1 MDWQKNSRGGR
12 DMQDST
18 EHIAKALGN
27 AKQVNGN
34 WLASCPVAGHGRG
47 NGDKNPSL
55 SIKEDNGKLLFHC
68 HGGCDQHSVFDA
80 VRERNLLPALQRQ
93 EYSLALIKGELM
105 TMPQLEQEWEYK
117 DEQGETLFVKRRF
130 KVNSEKGKTY
140 SLHKVDAAGR
150 RLGTM
155 TGARIVPYRLPELI
169 NARESGRAIYLVE
182 GEKAAD
188 ALVSIGAI
196 ATTSHAG
203 ASHWPEDITQ
213 YFTNAVV
220 IVIPDCDAP
229 GWKYAKRVVQALLPV
244 AKAVR
249 VLDFN
254 LPELGDDA
262 YEWVADGGDRA
273 KLAELAKALPVIT
286 DISQV
291 HTPEWIQPS
300 YTEVTVEPDNFGITE
315 PEISTDVPIL
325 VPRQLLNIEAWDDI
339 EDEPVEWLIDNVL
352 PKKAFCALYGPPGSY
367 KSFVALDIAEAVA
380 TGRPWMGREVQAA
393 GAVLYIAGEG
403 FGGIGAR
410 IKACKMHNRTQAG
423 AEIYVIRAAINMR
436 SSAED
441 FDLLVASIKDLME
454 KSGVQFELVQID
466 TLARAF
472 GGGNENNSEDMG
484 AFIHNAGRIQRMLGC
499 AMMVLHHSGKDATK
513 GLRGHSSLLGAVD
526 TQLELLKID
535 TTPNP
540 SSPIAGSGI
549 LTISKQKDGQDGL
562 KIGFEMVKVEIK
574 ASALGISDAQISL
587 AVRASDEALKQ
598 EMQQQAVERQAKPR
612 KLQENQQAA
621 LDAIHDA
628 IKKNG
633 HMTNVGEERHKTV
646 SVSEWKEEFAKLKG
660 DSKSIDSDFYRGK
673 KAMFAKKLV
682 GYHETDVANYC
693 WVIYRDGDKD
703 EPFVASV

>member
-1 MDWQKNSRGGR
+1 
-12 DMQDST
+12 MQDST

-80 VRERNLLPALQRQ
+80 VRERNLLPTLQRQ
-93 EYSLALIKGELM
+93 EYSLQLIKGELM
-105 TMPQLEQEWEYK
+105 TMPTLEQEWEYK

-130 KVNSEKGKTY
+130 KTNTEKGKTY

-150 RLGTM
+150 RQGTM

-169 NARESGRAIYLVE
+169 NAREAGRAIYLVE

-203 ASHWPEDITQ
+203 AGHWPADITQ
-213 YFTNAVV
+213 YFANAVV
-220 IVIPDCDAP
+220 IVVPDCDAP
-229 GWKYAKRVVQALLPV
+229 GWKYARRVVEALLPV

-249 VLDFN
+249 VLDLN
-254 LPELGDDA
+254 LPDLADDA
-262 YEWVADGGDRA
+262 YEWVEDGGDRA
-273 KLAELAKALPVIT
+273 RLAELAKALPVIT
-286 DISQV
+286 SVDQV
-291 HTPEWIQPS
+291 QPPEWIVPRET
-300 YTEVTVEPDNFGITE
+300 TEVTVEPDNLDRTE
-315 PEISTDVPIL
+315 TPIL
-325 VPRQLLNIEAWDDI
+325 VPRQLLNIESWDDI

-352 PKKAFCALYGPPGSY
+352 PKRAFCALYGPPGSY

-393 GAVLYIAGEG
+393 GAVLYICGEG

-410 IKACKMHNRTQAG
+410 IKACKLHNRTQAR

-436 SSAED
+436 SSADD
-441 FDLLVASIKDLME
+441 FDLLVASIKDLVE
-454 KSGVQFELVQID
+454 KTGVQFELVQID

-526 TQLELLKID
+526 TQLELMKVD
-535 TTPNP
+535 AQPNP
-540 SSPIAGSGI
+540 ASPIAGSGV

-587 AVRASDEALKQ
+587 AVRASDEAT
-598 EMQQQAVERQAKPR
+598 QQQAQADAVQRQDKPR
-612 KLQENQQAA
+612 KLYGNQLAAFESIQTA
-621 LDAIHDA
+621 LDE
-628 IKKNG
+628 NG

-646 SVSEWKEEFAKLKG
+646 MLAEWREAFVKRKG
-660 DSKSIDSDFYRGK
+660 DSKSIYTDWDRGK
-673 KAMFAKKLV
+673 KAMFEKGLV
-682 GYHETDVANYC
+682 GYHKTSVGEYC
-693 WVIYRDGDKD
+693 WIKPRKMKKD
-703 EPFVASV
+703 EPYVSPF

>member
-1 MDWQKNSRGGR
+1 MD
-12 DMQDST
+12 T
-18 EHIAKALGN
+18 ETIAKALGN

-80 VRERNLLPALQRQ
+80 VRERNLLPTLQRQ
-93 EYSLALIKGELM
+93 EYSLQLIKGELM
-105 TMPQLEQEWEYK
+105 TMPTLEQEWEYK

-130 KVNSEKGKTY
+130 KTSTEKGKTY
-140 SLHKVDAAGR
+140 SLGKVDAAGR
-150 RLGTM
+150 RLGSM

-169 NARESGRAIYLVE
+169 NAREAGRAIYLVE

-203 ASHWPEDITQ
+203 AGHWPADITQ
-213 YFTNAVV
+213 YFANAVV
-220 IVIPDCDAP
+220 IVVPDCDAP
-229 GWKYAKRVVQALLPV
+229 GWKYAKRVVEALLPV

-249 VLDFN
+249 VLDLN
-254 LPELGDDA
+254 LPDLADDA
-262 YEWVADGGDRA
+262 YEWVEDGGDRA

-286 DISQV
+286 SVDQV
-291 HTPEWIQPS
+291 QPPEWIVPRET
-300 YTEVTVEPDNFGITE
+300 TEVTVDNDNFDRTE
-315 PEISTDVPIL
+315 EPPIL
-325 VPRQLLNIEAWDDI
+325 VPRQLLNIESWDDI

-352 PKKAFCALYGPPGSY
+352 PKRAFCALYGPPGSY

-436 SSAED
+436 SSADD
-441 FDLLVASIKDLME
+441 FDLLVASIKDLVE
-454 KSGVQFELVQID
+454 KTGVQFELVQID

-526 TQLELLKID
+526 TQLELMKID
-535 TTPNP
+535 ATPNT

-549 LTISKQKDGQDGL
+549 LTISKQKDGQDGV
-562 KIGFEMVKVEIK
+562 KIGFEMVKVEIQGGT
-574 ASALGISDAQISL
+574 LGISDAQISL
-587 AVRASDEALKQ
+587 AVRASDEAIQQ
-598 EMQQQAVERQAKPR
+598 EMQQQAVNRQDKPR
-612 KLQENQQAA
+612 KLQENQQVA
-621 LDAIHDA
+621 LNAIHKA
-628 IKKNG
+628 LEKNG
-633 HMTNVGEERHKTV
+633 HMTNVGDQRHKTV
-646 SVSEWKEEFAKLKG
+646 SVSEWRDEFVKLKG
-660 DSKSIDSDFYRGK
+660 DSSSINTDFYKGK
-673 KAMFAKKLV
+673 KSMFAKELV
-682 GYHETDVANYC
+682 GYHKTDVSEYC
-693 WVIYRDGDKD
+693 WVIYPDKDKD
-703 EPFVASV
+703 EPFVASF

>member
-1 MDWQKNSRGGR
+1 
-12 DMQDST
+12 MQDST

-80 VRERNLLPALQRQ
+80 VRERNLLPSIQRQ

-105 TMPQLEQEWEYK
+105 TMPQLENEWEYK

-130 KVNSEKGKTY
+130 KTNTEKGKTY

-150 RLGTM
+150 RQGSM

-169 NARESGRAIYLVE
+169 NAREAGRAIYLVE

-203 ASHWPEDITQ
+203 AGHWPADITQ
-213 YFTNAVV
+213 YFANAVV
-220 IVIPDCDAP
+220 IVVPDCDAP
-229 GWKYAKRVVQALLPV
+229 GWKYAKRVVEALLPV

-262 YEWVADGGDRA
+262 YEWVADGGDRS

-286 DISQV
+286 GVDQV
-291 HTPEWIQPS
+291 VTPEWIVPRE
-300 YTEVTVEPDNFGITE
+300 TIEVTLEPDNLDIQE
-315 PEISTDVPIL
+315 PPIL
-325 VPRQLLNIEAWDDI
+325 VPRQLLNIESWDDI
-339 EDEPVEWLIDNVL
+339 EDEPVEWLIKDLL
-352 PKKAFCALYGPPGSY
+352 PRRSLVALYGPPGSF
-367 KSFVALDIAEAVA
+367 KSFVALSIAEAIA
-380 TGRPWMGREVQAA
+380 TGNQWMGREVETP
-393 GAVLYIAGEG
+393 GAVLYICGEG
-403 FGGIGAR
+403 FGGVGAR
-410 IKACKMHNRTQAG
+410 IKACKIFNKTPAG
-423 AEIYVIRAAINMR
+423 TEIYVIRAALNLR
-436 SSAED
+436 SSADD
-441 FDLLVASIKDLME
+441 FDLLMASIKDLME
-454 KSGVQFELVQID
+454 KTGVQFELVQID

-472 GGGNENNSEDMG
+472 GAGNENNSEDMA
-484 AFIHNAGRIQRMLGC
+484 AFIHNTGRIQRMLGC
-499 AMMVLHHSGKDATK
+499 SLMVVHHSGKDALK

-526 TQLELLKID
+526 TQLELMKID
-535 TTPNP
+535 ATPNP
-540 SSPIAGSGI
+540 ASDIAGSAI
-549 LTISKQKDGQDGL
+549 LTVSKQKDGETGV

-587 AVRASDEALKQ
+587 AVRVSDEAI
-598 EMQQQAVERQAKPR
+598 QQQAKSQASKPKAEKD
-612 KLQENQQAA
+612 KLNRNPKIA
-621 LDAIHDA
+621 LNAIHAA

-633 HMTNVGEERHKTV
+633 HMTNIGDERHKTV
-646 SVSEWKEEFAKLKG
+646 MYDEWKAEFWSSYGGPSDNRKTWNDAKNELIAKQLVQC
-660 DSKSIDSDFYRGK
+660 SK
-673 KAMFAKKLV
+673 V
-682 GYHETDVANYC
+682 GIANYC
-693 WVIYRDGDKD
+693 WVVYPEDGKD
-703 EPFVASV
+703 EQFVAPV

>member
-1 MDWQKNSRGGR
+1 MD
-12 DMQDST
+12 T
-18 EHIAKALGN
+18 ETIAKALGN
-27 AKQVNGN
+27 AKHVNGN
-34 WLASCPVAGHGRG
+34 WLASCPVVGHGRG

-105 TMPQLEQEWEYK
+105 TMPTLEQEWEYK

-130 KVNSEKGKTY
+130 KTNTEKGKTY

-150 RLGTM
+150 RQGTM
-155 TGARIVPYRLPELI
+155 TGARIVPYRLPELL
-169 NARESGRAIYLVE
+169 NAREAGRAIYLVE

-203 ASHWPEDITQ
+203 ASHWPADITQ
-213 YFTNAVV
+213 YFTGAVV
-220 IVIPDCDAP
+220 IVVPDCDAP
-229 GWKYAKRVVQALLPV
+229 GWKYAKRVVEALLPV
-244 AKAVR
+244 AKAIR

-286 DISQV
+286 NLDQV
-291 HTPEWIQPS
+291 LTPEWIVPRET
-300 YTEVTVEPDNFGITE
+300 TEVTVEPDNFDRNE
-315 PEISTDVPIL
+315 PPIL
-325 VPRQLLNIEAWDDI
+325 VPRQLLKIESWDDI
-339 EDEPVEWLIDNVL
+339 EDEPVEWLIKDLL
-352 PKKAFCALYGPPGSY
+352 PRRSLVALYGPPGSF
-367 KSFVALDIAEAVA
+367 KSFVALSIAEAIA
-380 TGRPWMGREVQAA
+380 TGNQWMGREVETP
-393 GAVLYIAGEG
+393 GAVLYICGEG
-403 FGGIGAR
+403 FGGVGAR
-410 IKACKMHNRTQAG
+410 IKACKIYNKTPAG
-423 AEIYVIRAAINMR
+423 TEIYVIRAALNLR
-436 SSAED
+436 SSADD
-441 FDLLVASIKDLME
+441 FDLLMASIKDLME
-454 KSGVQFELVQID
+454 KTGVQFELVQID

-472 GGGNENNSEDMG
+472 GAGNENNSEDMA
-484 AFIHNAGRIQRMLGC
+484 AFIHNTGRIQRMLGC
-499 AMMVLHHSGKDATK
+499 SMMVVHHSGKNILA

-526 TQLELLKID
+526 TQLELAKID
-535 TTPNP
+535 ATPNLA
-540 SSPIAGSGI
+540 SQVAGSGI
-549 LTISKQKDGQDGL
+549 LTVSKQKDGETGV
-562 KIGFEMVKVEIK
+562 KIGFEMVKVEIQ
-574 ASALGISDAQISL
+574 SSQLGISDAQISL

-621 LDAIHDA
+621 LDSIHDA

-646 SVSEWKEEFAKLKG
+646 SVSEWKEAFAKLKG

-703 EPFVASV
+703 EPFVESD

>member
-1 MDWQKNSRGGR
+1 MD
-12 DMQDST
+12 T
-18 EHIAKALGN
+18 ETIARALGN

-68 HGGCDQHSVFDA
+68 HGGCDQHCVFDA

-105 TMPQLEQEWEYK
+105 TMPQLENEWEYK

-130 KVNSEKGKTY
+130 KTNTEKGKTY

-150 RLGTM
+150 RQGSM

-169 NARESGRAIYLVE
+169 NAREAGRAIYLVE

-203 ASHWPEDITQ
+203 AGHWPADITQ
-213 YFTNAVV
+213 YFAGAVV
-220 IVIPDCDAP
+220 IVVPDCDAP
-229 GWKYAKRVVQALLPV
+229 GWKYAKRVVEALLPV
-244 AKAVR
+244 AKAIR

-262 YEWVADGGDRA
+262 YEWVADGGDRS
-273 KLAELAKALPVIT
+273 KLAELAKALPVVT
-286 DISQV
+286 SVDQV
-291 HTPEWIQPS
+291 QTPEWIVPRE
-300 YTEVTVEPDNFGITE
+300 TIEVMLEPDNFDRTE
-315 PEISTDVPIL
+315 LDIGTNVPIL
-325 VPRQLLNIEAWDDI
+325 VPRQLLNIESWDDI

-352 PKKAFCALYGPPGSY
+352 PRKAFCALYGPPGSY

-410 IKACKMHNRTQAG
+410 IKACKLHNRTQAG

-526 TQLELLKID
+526 TQLELMKID
-535 TTPNP
+535 ATPNT

-574 ASALGISDAQISL
+574 GSALGISDAQISL

-598 EMQQQAVERQAKPR
+598 QAQASAIQRQEKPR
-612 KLQENQQAA
+612 KLQENQKVA
-621 LDAIHDA
+621 LNAIHRA
-628 IKKNG
+628 LEKNG

-646 SVSEWKEEFAKLKG
+646 TVAEWKEAFAKLKG

-673 KAMFAKKLV
+673 KSMFALEFV
-682 GYHETDVANYC
+682 GYYEVTIDEKKVTYC
-693 WVIYRDGDKD
+693 WVIYPDKDKD

>member
-1 MDWQKNSRGGR
+1 MD
-12 DMQDST
+12 T
-18 EHIAKALGN
+18 EQIAKALGN

-105 TMPQLEQEWEYK
+105 TMPTLENEWEYK
-117 DEQGETLFVKRRF
+117 DESGETLFVKRRF
-130 KVNSEKGKTY
+130 KTNTEKGKTY

-150 RLGTM
+150 RQGTM

-169 NARESGRAIYLVE
+169 NAREAGRAIYLVE

-196 ATTSHAG
+196 ATTPHAG
-203 ASHWPEDITQ
+203 ASHWPKEITQ
-213 YFTNAVV
+213 YFAGAVI
-220 IVIPDCDAP
+220 IVVPDCDEV
-229 GWKYAKRVVQALLPV
+229 GWKHARRVVEALLPV

-286 DISQV
+286 SIDQV
-291 HTPEWIQPS
+291 QTPEWIVPR
-300 YTEVTVEPDNFGITE
+300 ETVEEVQALPEEE
-315 PEISTDVPIL
+315 PPIL
-325 VPRQLLNIEAWDDI
+325 VPRQLLNIESWDDI

-352 PKKAFCALYGPPGSY
+352 PKKAFAALYGPPGSY

-380 TGRPWMGREVQAA
+380 TGRAWMGREVQAA
-393 GAVLYIAGEG
+393 GAVLYICGEG

-423 AEIYVIRAAINMR
+423 AEIYVIRAAINLR

-441 FDLLVASIKDLME
+441 FDLLVASIKDLVE
-454 KSGVQFELVQID
+454 KTGVQFELVQID

-472 GGGNENNSEDMG
+472 GGGNENDSSDMG

-535 TTPNP
+535 ATPSP

-549 LTISKQKDGQDGL
+549 LTISKQKDGQDGVR
-562 KIGFEMVKVEIK
+562 IGFEMVKVEIQG
-574 ASALGISDAQISL
+574 SQLGISDAQISL
-587 AVRASDEALKQ
+587 AVRASDEALQQ
-598 EMQQQAVERQAKPR
+598 EMQAQAVNREAKPR
-612 KLQENQQAA
+612 KLQENQQTA
-621 LDAIHDA
+621 LDAIHAA

-633 HMTNVGEERHKTV
+633 HMTNVGDQRHKTV
-646 SVSEWKEEFAKLKG
+646 MLSEWRDEFVRLKG
-660 DSKSIDSDFYRGK
+660 DSKSIYKDWERGK
-673 KAMFAKKLV
+673 KAMFAKELV
-682 GYHETDVANYC
+682 GYHKTEVAEYC
-693 WVIYRDGDKD
+693 WVIYPENDKD
-703 EPFVASV
+703 EPFVGAV

>member
-1 MDWQKNSRGGR
+1 MD
-12 DMQDST
+12 T
-18 EHIAKALGN
+18 ETIAKALGN

-93 EYSLALIKGELM
+93 EYSLQLIKGELM
-105 TMPQLEQEWEYK
+105 TMPQLENEWEYK

-130 KVNSEKGKTY
+130 KTNTEKGKTY
-140 SLHKVDAAGR
+140 SLHKVDAAGNR
-150 RLGTM
+150 KGSM

-169 NARESGRAIYLVE
+169 NAREAGRAIYLVE

-203 ASHWPEDITQ
+203 AGHWPADITQ
-213 YFTNAVV
+213 YFTGAVV
-220 IVIPDCDAP
+220 IVVPDCDLP
-229 GWKYAKRVVQALLPV
+229 GWKYAKRVVEALLPF
-244 AKAVR
+244 AKAIR

-273 KLAELAKALPVIT
+273 RLAELAKALPVIT
-286 DISQV
+286 DIDQV
-291 HTPEWIQPS
+291 QPPEWIVPRET
-300 YTEVTVEPDNFGITE
+300 TEVTVDHDNFDRTE
-315 PEISTDVPIL
+315 EPPIL
-325 VPRQLLNIEAWDDI
+325 VPRQLLNIESWDDI

-352 PKKAFCALYGPPGSY
+352 PKKAFAALYGPPGSY

-380 TGRPWMGREVQAA
+380 TGRAWMGREVQAA
-393 GAVLYIAGEG
+393 GAVLYICGEG

-423 AEIYVIRAAINMR
+423 AEIYVIRAAINLR

-441 FDLLVASIKDLME
+441 FDLLVASIKDLVE
-454 KSGVQFELVQID
+454 KTGVQFELVQID

-484 AFIHNAGRIQRMLGC
+484 AFIHNAGRIQRMLNC

-535 TTPNP
+535 STPNP
-540 SSPIAGSGI
+540 SGPIAGSGI
-549 LTISKQKDGQDGL
+549 LTISKQKDGQDGV
-562 KIGFEMVKVEIK
+562 KIGFEMVKVEIQ
-574 ASALGISDAQISL
+574 ASQLGLADAQISL
-587 AVRASDEALKQ
+587 AVRASDEALQQ
-598 EMQQQAVERQAKPR
+598 EMQQQAVQREGKPR
-612 KLQENQQAA
+612 KLYGNQLVAFES
-621 LDAIHDA
+621 IHDA

-633 HMTNVGEERHKTV
+633 HMTNVGDERHKTV
-646 SVSEWKEEFAKLKG
+646 MLSEWREEFVKLKA
-660 DSKSIDSDFYRGK
+660 DSKSIDTDWYRGK
-673 KAMFAKKLV
+673 KSMFEKKLV
-682 GYHETDVANYC
+682 GYHKTEVAEYC
-693 WVIYRDGDKD
+693 WVIYPDKDKD
-703 EPFVASV
+703 EPFVSEF

>member
-1 MDWQKNSRGGR
+1 MD
-12 DMQDST
+12 T
-18 EHIAKALGN
+18 ETIAKALGN

-105 TMPQLEQEWEYK
+105 TMPTLENEWEYK

-130 KVNSEKGKTY
+130 KTNTEKGKTY

-150 RLGTM
+150 RQGSM

-169 NARESGRAIYLVE
+169 NAREAGRAIYLVE

-203 ASHWPEDITQ
+203 AGHWPADITE
-213 YFTNAVV
+213 YFTGAVV
-220 IVIPDCDAP
+220 IVVPDCDAP
-229 GWKYAKRVVQALLPV
+229 GWKYAKRVVEALLPV
-244 AKAVR
+244 AKAIR

-286 DISQV
+286 SVGQV
-291 HTPEWIQPS
+291 LTPNWIEPVET
-300 YTEVTVEPDNFGITE
+300 TEVTLEPDNLDIQE
-315 PEISTDVPIL
+315 PPIL
-325 VPRQLLNIEAWDDI
+325 VPRQLLNIESWDDI

-380 TGRPWMGREVQAA
+380 TGRAWMGREVQAA

-423 AEIYVIRAAINMR
+423 AEIYVIRAAINLR

-441 FDLLVASIKDLME
+441 FDLLVASIKDLVE
-454 KSGVQFELVQID
+454 KTGVQFELVQID

-484 AFIHNAGRIQRMLGC
+484 AFIHNAGRIQRMLNC

-535 TTPNP
+535 TVPNP
-540 SSPIAGSGI
+540 SGPIAGSGI
-549 LTISKQKDGQDGL
+549 LTISKQKDGQDGVR
-562 KIGFEMVKVEIK
+562 IGFEMVKVEIQGGT
-574 ASALGISDAQISL
+574 LGISDAQISL
-587 AVRASDEALKQ
+587 AVRASDEALQQ
-598 EMQQQAVERQAKPR
+598 EIQQQAVNRQDKPR
-612 KLQENQQAA
+612 KLQENQQTA
-621 LDAIHDA
+621 LDAIHAA

-633 HMTNVGEERHKTV
+633 HMTNVGEQRHKTV
-646 SVSEWKEEFAKLKG
+646 SLGEWRDEFVRLKG
-660 DSKSIDSDFYRGK
+660 DSSSIATDWLRGK
-673 KAMFAKKLV
+673 KAMFAKELV
-682 GYHETDVANYC
+682 GYHKTELAEYC

-703 EPFVASV
+703 EPFVAPV

>member
-1 MDWQKNSRGGR
+1 MD
-12 DMQDST
+12 T
-18 EHIAKALGN
+18 ETIAKALGN
-27 AKQVNGN
+27 AKKVNGN

-55 SIKEDNGKLLFHC
+55 SIKEDNGKYLFHC
-68 HGGCDQHSVFDA
+68 HGGCAQGAVFDA
-80 VRERNLLPALQRQ
+80 VRERNLLPSIQRQ

-105 TMPQLEQEWEYK
+105 TMPTLEQEWEYK
-117 DEQGETLFVKRRF
+117 DEAGETLFVKRRF
-130 KVNSEKGKTY
+130 KTNTEKGKTY
-140 SLHKVDAAGR
+140 SLHKVDAAGNR
-150 RLGTM
+150 KGSM

-169 NARESGRAIYLVE
+169 NAREAGRAIYLVE

-203 ASHWPEDITQ
+203 ASHWPADITQ
-213 YFTNAVV
+213 YFTGAVV
-220 IVIPDCDAP
+220 IVVPDCDAP
-229 GWKYAKRVVQALLPV
+229 GWKYAKRVVEALLPV
-244 AKAVR
+244 AKAIR

-273 KLAELAKALPVIT
+273 RLAELAKALPVIT
-286 DISQV
+286 SVDQV
-291 HTPEWIQPS
+291 VTPEWIVPRET
-300 YTEVTVEPDNFGITE
+300 TEVTVDHDNFDRTHPIDYPIEPDFGTN
-315 PEISTDVPIL
+315 VPIL
-325 VPRQLLNIEAWDDI
+325 VPRQLLNIESWDDI

-352 PKKAFCALYGPPGSY
+352 PKKAFAALYGPPGSY

-380 TGRPWMGREVQAA
+380 TGRAWMGREVQAA
-393 GAVLYIAGEG
+393 GAVLYICGEG

-423 AEIYVIRAAINMR
+423 AEIYVIRAAINLR

-454 KSGVQFELVQID
+454 RTGVQFELVQID

-526 TQLELLKID
+526 TQLELMKID
-535 TTPNP
+535 SIPNP
-540 SSPIAGSGI
+540 SGPIAGSGI
-549 LTISKQKDGQDGL
+549 LTISKQKDGQDGV
-562 KIGFEMVKVEIK
+562 KIGFEMVKVEIQ

-587 AVRASDEALKQ
+587 AVRASDEAIQQ
-598 EMQQQAVERQAKPR
+598 EMQQQAVNRQDKPR
-612 KLQENQQAA
+612 KLQENQQVA
-621 LDAIHDA
+621 LNAIHKA
-628 IKKNG
+628 LEKNG

-646 SVSEWKEEFAKLKG
+646 TVNEWKDEFVKLKG
-660 DSKSIDSDFYRGK
+660 DSQSINTDFYKGK
-673 KAMFAKKLV
+673 KSMFAKELV
-682 GYHETDVANYC
+682 GYHKTDVAEYC
-693 WVIYRDGDKD
+693 WVIYPDKDKD
-703 EPFVASV
+703 EPFVSSF

>member
-1 MDWQKNSRGGR
+1 
-12 DMQDST
+12 
-18 EHIAKALGN
+18 
-27 AKQVNGN
+27 
-34 WLASCPVAGHGRG
+34 
-47 NGDKNPSL
+47 
-55 SIKEDNGKLLFHC
+55 
-68 HGGCDQHSVFDA
+68 
-80 VRERNLLPALQRQ
+80 
-93 EYSLALIKGELM
+93 M
-105 TMPQLEQEWEYK
+105 TMPTLEQEWEYK
-117 DEQGETLFVKRRF
+117 DESGETLFVKRRF
-130 KVNSEKGKTY
+130 KTNTEKGKTY

-150 RLGTM
+150 RQAGL

-203 ASHWPEDITQ
+203 ASHWPADITQ
-213 YFTNAVV
+213 YFDGAVV
-220 IVIPDCDAP
+220 IVVPDCDLP
-229 GWKYAKRVVQALLPV
+229 GWKYAKRVVEALLPV
-244 AKAVR
+244 AKAIR
-249 VLDFN
+249 VLDLN

-273 KLAELAKALPVIT
+273 QLAAKVRELTVVTTIDQVI
-286 DISQV
+286 
-291 HTPEWIQPS
+291 TPEWIEPA
-300 YTEVTVEPDNFGITE
+300 EVVVTDIE
-315 PEISTDVPIL
+315 PEVSTDVPIL

-339 EDEPVEWLIDNVL
+339 EDEPVEYLIDGVL
-352 PKKAFCALYGPPGSY
+352 PKRGFIALFSPPGSY
-367 KSFVALDIAEAVA
+367 KSFVAMDMAESVA
-380 TGRPWMGREVQAA
+380 TGRPWMGREVPTP
-393 GAVLYIAGEG
+393 GGVLIIAGEG
-403 FGGIGAR
+403 HGGIGAR
-410 IKACKMHNRTQAG
+410 IRACKKHNKTPVG
-423 AEIYVIRAAINMR
+423 AEIYVLRAAINLR

-441 FDLLVASIKDLME
+441 FDLLVSSIKELIE
-454 KSGVQFELVQID
+454 RTGVQFELVQID

-472 GGGNENNSEDMG
+472 GGGQENNSEDMG
-484 AFIHNAGRIQRMLGC
+484 AFIHNMGRIQRILNC
-499 AMMVLHHSGKDATK
+499 ALMIIHHAGKDSSK
-513 GLRGHSSLLGAVD
+513 GLRGHSSLLAAVD
-526 TQLELLKID
+526 TQLELMKID
-535 TTPNP
+535 APP
-540 SSPIAGSGI
+540 DPASEIAGRGLI
-549 LTISKQKDGQDGL
+549 LISKMKDGQDGV

-574 ASALGISDAQISL
+574 GSALGISDAQISL

-598 EMQQQAVERQAKPR
+598 EMQQQSIERQAKPR

-621 LDAIHDA
+621 LNAIHDA

-693 WVIYRDGDKD
+693 WVIYRDDDKD

>member
-1 MDWQKNSRGGR
+1 MD
-12 DMQDST
+12 T
-18 EHIAKALGN
+18 ETIAKALGN

-105 TMPQLEQEWEYK
+105 TMPTLEQEWEYK
-117 DEQGETLFVKRRF
+117 DEQSETLFVKRRF

-150 RLGTM
+150 RQGTM

-169 NARESGRAIYLVE
+169 NAREAGRAIYLVE

-203 ASHWPEDITQ
+203 AGHWPADITQ
-213 YFTNAVV
+213 YFAGAVV
-220 IVIPDCDAP
+220 IVVPDCDAP
-229 GWKYAKRVVQALLPV
+229 GWKYAKRVVEALLPV

-262 YEWVADGGDRA
+262 YEWVEDGGDRA
-273 KLAELAKALPVIT
+273 RLAELAKALPVIT
-286 DISQV
+286 SVDQV
-291 HTPEWIQPS
+291 QTPEWIEPA
-300 YTEVTVEPDNFGITE
+300 EVVTTTFDPLPDEEP
-315 PEISTDVPIL
+315 PIL
-325 VPRQLLNIEAWDDI
+325 VPRQLLNIESWDDI

-352 PKKAFCALYGPPGSY
+352 PKRAFCALYGPPGSY

-380 TGRPWMGREVQAA
+380 TGRAWMGREVQAA
-393 GAVLYIAGEG
+393 GAVLYICGEG

-441 FDLLVASIKDLME
+441 FDLLVASIKDLVE
-454 KSGVQFELVQID
+454 KTGVQFELVQID

-484 AFIHNAGRIQRMLGC
+484 AFIHNAGRIQRMLNC

-526 TQLELLKID
+526 TQLELMKID
-535 TTPNP
+535 ATPNP

-549 LTISKQKDGQDGL
+549 LTISKQKDGQDGV
-562 KIGFEMVKVEIK
+562 KIGFEMVKVEIQ
-574 ASALGISDAQISL
+574 ASQLGLAESQISL

-598 EMQQQAVERQAKPR
+598 EMQQQAVQREGKPR
-612 KLQENQQAA
+612 KLYGNQAA
-621 LDAIHDA
+621 AYESIHDA

-633 HMTNVGEERHKTV
+633 HMTSVGEERHKTV
-646 SVSEWKEEFAKLKG
+646 MLSEWREEFVKLKA
-660 DSKSIDSDFYRGK
+660 DSKSIDTDWYRGK
-673 KAMFAKKLV
+673 KAMFEKKLV
-682 GYHETDVANYC
+682 GYHKTDVAEYC
-693 WVIYRDGDKD
+693 WVIYPDKDKD
-703 EPFVASV
+703 EPFVSEF

>member
-1 MDWQKNSRGGR
+1 
-12 DMQDST
+12 MQDST

-80 VRERNLLPALQRQ
+80 VRERNLLPAMQRQ

-105 TMPQLEQEWEYK
+105 TMPQLENEWEYK

-130 KVNSEKGKTY
+130 KTNTEKGKTY

-150 RLGTM
+150 RQGTM
-155 TGARIVPYRLPELI
+155 TGARIVPYRLPELL
-169 NARESGRAIYLVE
+169 NAREAGRAIYLVE

-203 ASHWPEDITQ
+203 AGHWPADITQ
-213 YFTNAVV
+213 YFTGAVV
-220 IVIPDCDAP
+220 IVVPDCDAP
-229 GWKYAKRVVQALLPV
+229 GWKYAKRVVEALLPV
-244 AKAVR
+244 AKAIR

-273 KLAELAKALPVIT
+273 KLAELAKALPVVTTT
-286 DISQV
+286 DQV
-291 HTPEWIQPS
+291 ITPEWIEPA
-300 YTEVTVEPDNFGITE
+300 EVVTTTFDPL
-315 PEISTDVPIL
+315 PEEETPIL
-325 VPRQLLNIEAWDDI
+325 VPRQLLNIESWDDI
-339 EDEPVEWLIDNVL
+339 EDEPVEWLIDSVL
-352 PKKAFCALYGPPGSY
+352 PKRAFCALYGPPGSY

-526 TQLELLKID
+526 TQLELMKVD
-535 TTPNP
+535 ATPNP

-574 ASALGISDAQISL
+574 GSALGIADAQISL
-587 AVRASDEALKQ
+587 AVRASDEALKH
-598 EMQQQAVERQAKPR
+598 EMQSQAVSRDTKPR
-612 KLQENQQAA
+612 KLQENQQTA
-621 LDAIHDA
+621 LDAVHAA

-633 HMTNVGEERHKTV
+633 HMTNVGEQRHKTV
-646 SVSEWKEEFAKLKG
+646 MLSEWRDEFVRLKG
-660 DSKSIDSDFYRGK
+660 DSSSIATDWLRGK
-673 KAMFAKKLV
+673 KAMFAKELV
-682 GYHETDVANYC
+682 GYYKTEVAEYC

>member
-1 MDWQKNSRGGR
+1 MD
-12 DMQDST
+12 T
-18 EHIAKALGN
+18 ETIAKALGN
-27 AKQVNGN
+27 AKKVNGN

-55 SIKEDNGKLLFHC
+55 SIKEDNGKYLFHC

-105 TMPQLEQEWEYK
+105 TMPTLEQEWEYK
-117 DEQGETLFVKRRF
+117 DESGETLFVKRRF
-130 KVNSEKGKTY
+130 KTSTEKGKTY
-140 SLHKVDAAGR
+140 SLHKVDAAGNR
-150 RLGTM
+150 KGSM

-169 NARESGRAIYLVE
+169 NAREAGRAIYLVE

-203 ASHWPEDITQ
+203 AGHWPADITQ
-213 YFTNAVV
+213 YFAGAVV
-220 IVIPDCDAP
+220 IVVPDCDAP
-229 GWKYAKRVVQALLPV
+229 GWKYAKRVVEALLPV

-262 YEWVADGGDRA
+262 YEWVADGGDRTR
-273 KLAELAKALPVIT
+273 LAELAKALPVIT
-286 DISQV
+286 SVGQV
-291 HTPEWIQPS
+291 ITPEWIEPA
-300 YTEVTVEPDNFGITE
+300 EVVVTDIE
-315 PEISTDVPIL
+315 PEISTVVPIL

-339 EDEPVEWLIDNVL
+339 EDEPVEWLIENVL
-352 PKKAFCALYGPPGSY
+352 PKKAFAALYGPPGSY

-393 GAVLYIAGEG
+393 GAVLYICGEG

-410 IKACKMHNRTQAG
+410 IKACKLHNKTQAG

-526 TQLELLKID
+526 TQLELMKVD
-535 TTPNP
+535 AQPNP
-540 SSPIAGSGI
+540 ASPIAGSGV

-587 AVRASDEALKQ
+587 AVRASDEA
-598 EMQQQAVERQAKPR
+598 MQQQAQADAVQRQDKPR
-612 KLQENQQAA
+612 KLYGNQLAAFESIQTA
-621 LDAIHDA
+621 LDE
-628 IKKNG
+628 NG

-646 SVSEWKEEFAKLKG
+646 MLAEWREAFVKRKG
-660 DSKSIDSDFYRGK
+660 DSKSIYTDWDRGK
-673 KAMFAKKLV
+673 KAMFDKGLV
-682 GYHETDVANYC
+682 GYHKTSAAEYC
-693 WVIYRDGDKD
+693 WIKPREIKKD
-703 EPFVASV
+703 EPYVSPF

>member
-1 MDWQKNSRGGR
+1 
-12 DMQDST
+12 MQDST
-18 EHIAKALGN
+18 ETIAKALGN
-27 AKQVNGN
+27 AKKVNGN
-34 WLASCPVAGHGRG
+34 WLASCPVPGHGRG

-55 SIKEDNGKLLFHC
+55 SITESNGKYLFHC

-80 VRERNLLPALQRQ
+80 VRERNLLPSIQRQ

-105 TMPQLEQEWEYK
+105 TMPTLEQEWEYK
-117 DEQGETLFVKRRF
+117 DEDGNTLFVKRRF
-130 KVNSEKGKTY
+130 KTNTEKGKTY
-140 SLHKVDAAGR
+140 SLHKVDAAGNR
-150 RLGTM
+150 KGSM

-169 NARESGRAIYLVE
+169 NAREAGRAIYLVE

-203 ASHWPEDITQ
+203 ASHWPADITQ
-213 YFTNAVV
+213 YFTGAVV
-220 IVIPDCDAP
+220 IVVPDCDAP
-229 GWKYAKRVVQALLPV
+229 GWKYAKRVVEALLPV

-286 DISQV
+286 DINQV
-291 HTPEWIQPS
+291 QTPEWIVPRE
-300 YTEVTVEPDNFGITE
+300 TIDPIEHPIEPDLDTNE
-315 PEISTDVPIL
+315 PIL
-325 VPRQLLNIEAWDDI
+325 VPRQLLNIEPWDSI
-339 EDEPVEWLIDNVL
+339 EDEPVEWLIENVL
-352 PKKAFCALYGPPGSY
+352 PKKAFAALYGPPGSY
-367 KSFVALDIAEAVA
+367 KSFVALDIAEAIA
-380 TGRPWMGREVQAA
+380 TGRTWMGREVQAA
-393 GAVLYIAGEG
+393 GAVLYICGEG

-410 IKACKMHNRTQAG
+410 IKACKMHNATAAG

-441 FDLLVASIKDLME
+441 FDLLVASICDLME
-454 KSGVQFELVQID
+454 KTGVQFELVQID

-484 AFIHNAGRIQRMLGC
+484 AFIHNAGRIQRMLNC

-535 TTPNP
+535 ATPNP

-562 KIGFEMVKVEIK
+562 RIGFEMVKVEIQ
-574 ASALGISDAQISL
+574 SSQLGIAEAQISL
-587 AVRASDEALKQ
+587 AVRPSDEAI
-598 EMQQQAVERQAKPR
+598 QQQEQASAIQRQEKPR
-612 KLQENQQAA
+612 KLQENQQVA
-621 LDAIHDA
+621 LNAIHKA
-628 IKKNG
+628 IEKNG
-633 HMTNVGEERHKTV
+633 HMTNVGNERHKTV
-646 SVSEWKEEFAKLKG
+646 TVNEWKEEFVKLKG
-660 DSKSIDSDFYRGK
+660 DSQSINTDFYKGK
-673 KAMFAKKLV
+673 KSMFAKELV
-682 GYHETDVANYC
+682 GYHKTDVAEYC
-693 WVIYRDGDKD
+693 WVIYPDKDKD
-703 EPFVASV
+703 EPFVAPF

>member
-1 MDWQKNSRGGR
+1 MD
-12 DMQDST
+12 T
-18 EHIAKALGN
+18 ETIAKALGN
-27 AKQVNGN
+27 AKKVNGN
-34 WLASCPVAGHGRG
+34 WLASCPVPGHGRG

-93 EYSLALIKGELM
+93 EYSLQLIKGELM
-105 TMPQLEQEWEYK
+105 TMPTLEQEWEYK
-117 DEQGETLFVKRRF
+117 DESGETLFVKRRF
-130 KVNSEKGKTY
+130 KTNTEKGKTY
-140 SLHKVDAAGR
+140 SLHKVDAAGNR
-150 RLGTM
+150 KGSM

-169 NARESGRAIYLVE
+169 NAREAGRAIYLVE

-203 ASHWPEDITQ
+203 ASHWPDDITQ
-213 YFTNAVV
+213 YFAGAVV
-220 IVIPDCDAP
+220 IVVPDCDAP

-244 AKAVR
+244 AKAIR

-254 LPELGDDA
+254 LPDLGDDA

-286 DISQV
+286 DINQV
-291 HTPEWIQPS
+291 VTPEWIEPS
-300 YTEVTVEPDNFGITE
+300 SIEVAVEPDNFDIHQE
-315 PEISTDVPIL
+315 PPIL
-325 VPRQLLNIEAWDDI
+325 IPRQLLNIEAWDDI
-339 EDEPVEWLIDNVL
+339 EDEPVEWLIENVL
-352 PKKAFCALYGPPGSY
+352 PKKAFAALYGPPGSY

-393 GAVLYIAGEG
+393 GAVLYICGEG

-410 IKACKMHNRTQAG
+410 IKACKLHNKTQAG
-423 AEIYVIRAAINMR
+423 AEIYVIRAAINLR

-454 KSGVQFELVQID
+454 KTGVQFELVQID

-526 TQLELLKID
+526 TQLELMKVD
-535 TTPNP
+535 AQPNP
-540 SSPIAGSGI
+540 ASPIAGSGV
-549 LTISKQKDGQDGL
+549 LTISKQKDGQDGV

-587 AVRASDEALKQ
+587 AVRASDEAIQ
-598 EMQQQAVERQAKPR
+598 RQAQASAIQRQEKPR
-612 KLQENQQAA
+612 RLQENQKVA
-621 LDAIHDA
+621 LNAIHRA
-628 IKKNG
+628 LEKNG
-633 HMTNVGEERHKTV
+633 HMTNVGNERHKTV
-646 SVSEWKEEFAKLKG
+646 TVAEWKEAFAKLKG
-660 DSKSIDSDFYRGK
+660 DSKSIDTDFYKGK
-673 KAMFAKKLV
+673 KSMFALEFV
-682 GYHETDVANYC
+682 GYYDVTINKKKVTYC
-693 WVIYRDGDKD
+693 WVIYPDKDKD
-703 EPFVASV
+703 EPFVASF

>member
-1 MDWQKNSRGGR
+1 MD
-12 DMQDST
+12 T
-18 EHIAKALGN
+18 ETIAKALGN

-105 TMPQLEQEWEYK
+105 TMPTLEQEWEYK
-117 DEQGETLFVKRRF
+117 DEVGDTLFVKRRF

-150 RLGTM
+150 RQGSM

-169 NARESGRAIYLVE
+169 NAREAGRAIYLVE

-203 ASHWPEDITQ
+203 AGHWPEDITQ
-213 YFTNAVV
+213 YFAGAVV
-220 IVIPDCDAP
+220 IVVPDCDAP

-244 AKAVR
+244 AKAIR

-254 LPELGDDA
+254 LPDLGDDA

-286 DISQV
+286 SVGQV
-291 HTPEWIQPS
+291 VTPEWIVPRE
-300 YTEVTVEPDNFGITE
+300 TIEEVQALPEEEPPT
-315 PEISTDVPIL
+315 L

-339 EDEPVEWLIDNVL
+339 EDEPVEWLIKDLL
-352 PKKAFCALYGPPGSY
+352 PRRSLVALYGPPGSF
-367 KSFVALDIAEAVA
+367 KSFVALSIAEAIA
-380 TGRPWMGREVQAA
+380 TGNQWMGREVETP
-393 GAVLYIAGEG
+393 GAVLYICGEG
-403 FGGIGAR
+403 FGGVGAR
-410 IKACKMHNRTQAG
+410 IKACKIYNKTPAG
-423 AEIYVIRAAINMR
+423 TEIYVIRAALNLR
-436 SSAED
+436 SSADD
-441 FDLLVASIKDLME
+441 FDLLMASIKDLME

-472 GGGNENNSEDMG
+472 GAGNENNSEDMA
-484 AFIHNAGRIQRMLGC
+484 AFIHNTGRIQRMLGC
-499 AMMVLHHSGKDATK
+499 SLMVVHHSGKNILA

-526 TQLELLKID
+526 TQLELMKVD
-535 TTPNP
+535 ATPNLA
-540 SSPIAGSGI
+540 SQVAGSGI
-549 LTISKQKDGQDGL
+549 LTVSKQKDGETGV

-587 AVRASDEALKQ
+587 AVRASDEA
-598 EMQQQAVERQAKPR
+598 MQQQAQADSVKRQDKPR
-612 KLQENQQAA
+612 TLYGNQLAA
-621 LDAIHDA
+621 FESIQTALE
-628 IKKNG
+628 KNG

-646 SVSEWKEEFAKLKG
+646 MLAEWREEFVKRKA
-660 DSKSIDSDFYRGK
+660 DSKSIYTDWDRGK
-673 KAMFAKKLV
+673 RAMFDKGLV
-682 GYHETDVANYC
+682 GYHKTSVGEYC
-693 WVIYRDGDKD
+693 WIMPREIKKDKPYVS
-703 EPFVASV
+703 PF

>member
-1 MDWQKNSRGGR
+1 MD
-12 DMQDST
+12 T
-18 EHIAKALGN
+18 ETIAKALGN
-27 AKQVNGN
+27 AKKVNGN

-55 SIKEDNGKLLFHC
+55 SIKEDNGKYLFHC

-105 TMPQLEQEWEYK
+105 TMPTLEQEWEYK
-117 DEQGETLFVKRRF
+117 DESGETLFVKRRF
-130 KVNSEKGKTY
+130 KTSTEKGKTY
-140 SLHKVDAAGR
+140 SLGKVDAAGR

-169 NARESGRAIYLVE
+169 NAREAGRAIYLVE

-203 ASHWPEDITQ
+203 AGHWPEDITQ
-213 YFTNAVV
+213 YFAGAVV
-220 IVIPDCDAP
+220 IVVPDCDAP

-244 AKAVR
+244 AKAIR

-286 DISQV
+286 DINQV
-291 HTPEWIQPS
+291 VTPEWIEPS
-300 YTEVTVEPDNFGITE
+300 SIEVSVEPDNLDIPDMG
-315 PEISTDVPIL
+315 TDVPIL

-339 EDEPVEWLIDNVL
+339 EDEPVEWLIENVL
-352 PKKAFCALYGPPGSY
+352 PKKAFAALYGPPGSY

-393 GAVLYIAGEG
+393 GAVLYICGEG

-410 IKACKMHNRTQAG
+410 IKACKLHNKTQAG

-526 TQLELLKID
+526 TQLELMKVD
-535 TTPNP
+535 AQPNP
-540 SSPIAGSGI
+540 ASPIAGTGV

-587 AVRASDEALKQ
+587 AVRASDEAI
-598 EMQQQAVERQAKPR
+598 QQQAQADAVQRQDKPR
-612 KLQENQQAA
+612 KLQENQQVA
-621 LDAIHDA
+621 LNAIHKA
-628 IKKNG
+628 IEKNG
-633 HMTNVGEERHKTV
+633 HMTNVGNERHKTV
-646 SVSEWKEEFAKLKG
+646 TVAEWKDEFVKLKG
-660 DSKSIDSDFYRGK
+660 DSQSINTDFYKGK
-673 KAMFAKKLV
+673 KSMFAKELV
-682 GYHETDVANYC
+682 GYHKTDVAEYC
-693 WVIYRDGDKD
+693 WVIYPDKDKD
-703 EPFVASV
+703 EPFVASF

>member
-1 MDWQKNSRGGR
+1 
-12 DMQDST
+12 MQDST

-27 AKQVNGN
+27 AKKVNGN

-105 TMPQLEQEWEYK
+105 TMPTLEQEWEYK
-117 DEQGETLFVKRRF
+117 DEAGETLFVKRRF
-130 KVNSEKGKTY
+130 KTNTEKGKTY
-140 SLHKVDAAGR
+140 SLHKVDAAGNR
-150 RLGTM
+150 KGSM

-169 NARESGRAIYLVE
+169 NAREAGRAIYLVE

-203 ASHWPEDITQ
+203 AGHWPEDITQ
-213 YFTNAVV
+213 YFAGAVV
-220 IVIPDCDAP
+220 IVVPDCDAP
-229 GWKYAKRVVQALLPV
+229 GWKYAKRVVEALLPV
-244 AKAVR
+244 AKAIR

-273 KLAELAKALPVIT
+273 RLAELAKALPVIT
-286 DISQV
+286 DIDQV
-291 HTPEWIQPS
+291 VTPEWIVPRET
-300 YTEVTVEPDNFGITE
+300 TEVTVDHDNFDRTHPIDYLIEPDLGTNI
-315 PEISTDVPIL
+315 PIL
-325 VPRQLLNIEAWDDI
+325 GPWQLLNIESWDDI

-380 TGRPWMGREVQAA
+380 TGRAWMGREVQAA
-393 GAVLYIAGEG
+393 GAVLYICGEG

-423 AEIYVIRAAINMR
+423 AEIYVIRAAINLR

-454 KSGVQFELVQID
+454 KTGVQFELVQID

-484 AFIHNAGRIQRMLGC
+484 AFIHNAGRIQRMLNC

-526 TQLELLKID
+526 TQLELMKID
-535 TTPNP
+535 ATPNP
-540 SSPIAGSGI
+540 SGPIAGSGI
-549 LTISKQKDGQDGL
+549 LTISKQKDGQDGVR
-562 KIGFEMVKVEIK
+562 IGFEMVKVEIQ
-574 ASALGISDAQISL
+574 ASQLGISDAQISL
-587 AVRASDEALKQ
+587 AVRASDEAIQQ
-598 EMQQQAVERQAKPR
+598 EMQQQAVQREAKPS
-612 KLQENQQAA
+612 KLHGNQLAA
-621 LDAIHDA
+621 FESIQIALEA
-628 IKKNG
+628 NG
-633 HMTNVGEERHKTV
+633 HMTNIGKERHKTV
-646 SVSEWKEEFAKLKG
+646 MLGEWREAFVKRKG
-660 DSKSIDSDFYRGK
+660 DSKSIYTDWDRGK
-673 KAMFAKKLV
+673 KDMFNKGLV
-682 GYHETDVANYC
+682 GYHKTDVAEYC
-693 WVIYRDGDKD
+693 YVMQPKEKKDKPYVS
-703 EPFVASV
+703 PF

>member
-80 VRERNLLPALQRQ
+80 VRERNLLPAMQRQ

-105 TMPQLEQEWEYK
+105 TMPQLENEWEYK

-130 KVNSEKGKTY
+130 KTNTEKGKTY

-150 RLGTM
+150 RQGTM
-155 TGARIVPYRLPELI
+155 TGARIVPYRLPELL
-169 NARESGRAIYLVE
+169 NAREAGRAIYLVE

-203 ASHWPEDITQ
+203 AGHWPADITQ
-213 YFTNAVV
+213 YFTGAVV
-220 IVIPDCDAP
+220 IVVPDCDAP
-229 GWKYAKRVVQALLPV
+229 GWKYAKRVVEALLPV
-244 AKAVR
+244 AKAIR

-273 KLAELAKALPVIT
+273 KLAELAKALPVVTTT
-286 DISQV
+286 DQV
-291 HTPEWIQPS
+291 ITPEWIEPA
-300 YTEVTVEPDNFGITE
+300 EVVTTTFDPL
-315 PEISTDVPIL
+315 PEEETPIL
-325 VPRQLLNIEAWDDI
+325 VPRQLLNIESWDDI
-339 EDEPVEWLIDNVL
+339 EDEPVEWLIDSVL
-352 PKKAFCALYGPPGSY
+352 PKRAFCALYGPPGSY

-526 TQLELLKID
+526 TQLELMKVD
-535 TTPNP
+535 ATPNP

-574 ASALGISDAQISL
+574 GSALGIADAQISL
-587 AVRASDEALKQ
+587 AVRASDEALKH
-598 EMQQQAVERQAKPR
+598 EMQSQAVSRDTKPR
-612 KLQENQQAA
+612 KLQENQQTA
-621 LDAIHDA
+621 LDAVHAA

-633 HMTNVGEERHKTV
+633 HMTNVGEQRHKTV
-646 SVSEWKEEFAKLKG
+646 MLSEWRDEFVRLKG
-660 DSKSIDSDFYRGK
+660 DSSSIATDWLRGK
-673 KAMFAKKLV
+673 KAMFAKELV
-682 GYHETDVANYC
+682 GYYKTEVAEYC

>member
-1 MDWQKNSRGGR
+1 MD
-12 DMQDST
+12 T

-105 TMPQLEQEWEYK
+105 TMPTLEQEWEYK
-117 DEQGETLFVKRRF
+117 DEVGDTLFVKRRF
-130 KVNSEKGKTY
+130 KTNTEKGKTY

-150 RLGTM
+150 RQGSM
-155 TGARIVPYRLPELI
+155 TGARIVPYRLPELL
-169 NARESGRAIYLVE
+169 NAKEAGRAIYLVE

-220 IVIPDCDAP
+220 IVVPDCDQP
-229 GWKYAKRVVQALLPV
+229 GWKYAKRVVEALLPV
-244 AKAVR
+244 AKAIR

-286 DISQV
+286 NINQV
-291 HTPEWIQPS
+291 QTPEWIVPRE
-300 YTEVTVEPDNFGITE
+300 TIEVTVDHDNFDRTE
-315 PEISTDVPIL
+315 PPIL
-325 VPRQLLNIEAWDDI
+325 VPRQLLNIESWDDI

-410 IKACKMHNRTQAG
+410 IKACKLHNRTEAG

-441 FDLLVASIKDLME
+441 FDLLVASIKSLME
-454 KSGVQFELVQID
+454 KTGIQFELVQID

-535 TTPNP
+535 TVPNP
-540 SSPIAGSGI
+540 SGPIAGSGV

-562 KIGFEMVKVEIK
+562 KIGFEMVKVEIQ
-574 ASALGISDAQISL
+574 SSQLGLADAQISL
-587 AVRASDEALKQ
+587 AVRASDEAI
-598 EMQQQAVERQAKPR
+598 QQQAQADAVQRQDKPR
-612 KLQENQQAA
+612 KLQENQQVA
-621 LDAIHDA
+621 LNAIHKA
-628 IKKNG
+628 LEKNG
-633 HMTNVGEERHKTV
+633 HMTNVGDQRHKTV
-646 SVSEWKEEFAKLKG
+646 SIAEWKEEFVKLKG
-660 DSKSIDSDFYRGK
+660 DSSSINTDFYKGK
-673 KAMFAKKLV
+673 KSMFAKELV
-682 GYHETDVANYC
+682 GYHKTDVAEYV
-693 WVIYRDGDKD
+693 WVIYPDKDKD
-703 EPFVASV
+703 EPFVASL

>member
-1 MDWQKNSRGGR
+1 MD
-12 DMQDST
+12 T
-18 EHIAKALGN
+18 ETIAKALGN

-93 EYSLALIKGELM
+93 EYSLQLIKGELM
-105 TMPQLEQEWEYK
+105 TMPTLEQEWEYK
-117 DEQGETLFVKRRF
+117 DEAGETLFVKRRF
-130 KVNSEKGKTY
+130 KTNTEKGKTY
-140 SLHKVDAAGR
+140 SLHKVDAAGNR
-150 RLGTM
+150 KGSM

-169 NARESGRAIYLVE
+169 NAREAGRAIYLVE

-203 ASHWPEDITQ
+203 ASHWPSDITQ
-213 YFTNAVV
+213 YFTGAVV
-220 IVIPDCDAP
+220 IVVPDCDAP
-229 GWKYAKRVVQALLPV
+229 GWKYAKRVVEALLPV
-244 AKAVR
+244 AKAIR

-273 KLAELAKALPVIT
+273 RLAELAKALPVIT
-286 DISQV
+286 DIDQV
-291 HTPEWIQPS
+291 QPPEWIVPRET
-300 YTEVTVEPDNFGITE
+300 TEVTLEHDNFDRTEPDLGTN
-315 PEISTDVPIL
+315 VPIL
-325 VPRQLLNIEAWDDI
+325 VPRQLLNIESWDDI

-352 PKKAFCALYGPPGSY
+352 PKTAFCALDGPPGSY

-380 TGRPWMGREVQAA
+380 TGRAWMGREVQAA
-393 GAVLYIAGEG
+393 GAVLYICGEG

-441 FDLLVASIKDLME
+441 FDLLVASIKDLVE
-454 KSGVQFELVQID
+454 KTGVQFELVQID

-535 TTPNP
+535 ATPNP
-540 SSPIAGSGI
+540 SGPIAGSGI
-549 LTISKQKDGQDGL
+549 LTISKQKDGQDGV
-562 KIGFEMVKVEIK
+562 KIGFEMVKVEIQGGT
-574 ASALGISDAQISL
+574 LGISDAQISL
-587 AVRASDEALKQ
+587 AVRASDEALQQ
-598 EMQQQAVERQAKPR
+598 EMQSQAVAREAKPR

-628 IKKNG
+628 LKKNG

-646 SVSEWKEEFAKLKG
+646 SVSEWKEAFAKLKG

-693 WVIYRDGDKD
+693 WVIYRETDKD

>member
-1 MDWQKNSRGGR
+1 MD
-12 DMQDST
+12 T
-18 EHIAKALGN
+18 ETIAKALGN
-27 AKQVNGN
+27 AKKVNGN
-34 WLASCPVAGHGRG
+34 WLASCPVPGHGRG

-55 SIKEDNGKLLFHC
+55 SITENNGKYLFHC

-105 TMPQLEQEWEYK
+105 TMPQLESEWEYK

-130 KVNSEKGKTY
+130 KVDTEKGKTY
-140 SLHKVDAAGR
+140 SLHKVDSAGR
-150 RLGTM
+150 RQGSM

-169 NARESGRAIYLVE
+169 NAREAGRAIYLVE

-203 ASHWPEDITQ
+203 ASHWPADITQ
-213 YFTNAVV
+213 YFTGAVV
-220 IVIPDCDAP
+220 IVVPDCDAP
-229 GWKYAKRVVQALLPV
+229 GWKYAKRVVEALLPV
-244 AKAVR
+244 AKAIR
-249 VLDFN
+249 VLDLN

-262 YEWVADGGDRA
+262 YEWVQDGGDRA

-286 DISQV
+286 SIDQV
-291 HTPEWIQPS
+291 QTPEWI
-300 YTEVTVEPDNFGITE
+300 EPRQAEEPITIDHLPEEE
-315 PEISTDVPIL
+315 PPIL
-325 VPRQLLNIEAWDDI
+325 VPRQLLNIEPWDDI
-339 EDEPVEWLIDNVL
+339 EDEPVEWLIQDVL
-352 PKKAFCALYGPPGSY
+352 PKKAFAALYGPPGSY

-380 TGRPWMGREVQAA
+380 TGRSWMGREVQAA
-393 GAVLYIAGEG
+393 GAVLYICGEG

-410 IKACKMHNRTQAG
+410 IKACKLHNKTQAG

-454 KSGVQFELVQID
+454 KTGVQFELVQID

-484 AFIHNAGRIQRMLGC
+484 AFIHNAGRIQRMLNC

-535 TTPNP
+535 STTNP
-540 SSPIAGSGI
+540 SGPIAGSGI
-549 LTISKQKDGQDGL
+549 LTISKQKDGQDGVR
-562 KIGFEMVKVEIK
+562 IGFEMVKVEIQGGT
-574 ASALGISDAQISL
+574 LGIADPQISL
-587 AVRASDEALKQ
+587 AVRASDEAIQQ
-598 EMQQQAVERQAKPR
+598 EMQAQAVTREGKPR
-612 KLQENQQAA
+612 KLQENQQVA
-621 LDAIHDA
+621 LNSIHKA
-628 IKKNG
+628 LEKHG
-633 HMTNVGEERHKTV
+633 RMTNVRDERHKTV
-646 SVSEWKEEFAKLKG
+646 SMGEWRDEFVRLKG
-660 DSKSIDSDFYRGK
+660 DSKSIYKDWERGK
-673 KAMFAKKLV
+673 KAMFAKELV
-682 GYHETDVANYC
+682 GYHSTDIAEYC
-693 WVIYRDGDKD
+693 WVIYPEDAKD
-703 EPFVASV
+703 EPFVSPF

>member
-1 MDWQKNSRGGR
+1 MD
-12 DMQDST
+12 T
-18 EHIAKALGN
+18 ETIAKALGN
-27 AKQVNGN
+27 AKKVNGN
-34 WLASCPVAGHGRG
+34 WLASCPVPGHGRG

-55 SIKEDNGKLLFHC
+55 SIKEDNGKYLFHC

-80 VRERNLLPALQRQ
+80 VRERNLLPSIQRPI

-130 KVNSEKGKTY
+130 KTNTEKGKTY
-140 SLHKVDAAGR
+140 SLHKVDAAGNR
-150 RLGTM
+150 KGSM

-169 NARESGRAIYLVE
+169 NAREAGRAIYLVE

-203 ASHWPEDITQ
+203 ASHWPNDITQ
-213 YFTNAVV
+213 YFTGAVV
-220 IVIPDCDAP
+220 IVVPDCDAP
-229 GWKYAKRVVQALLPV
+229 GWKYAKRVVEALLPV
-244 AKAVR
+244 AKAIR

-273 KLAELAKALPVIT
+273 RLAELAKALPVIT
-286 DISQV
+286 SLDQV
-291 HTPEWIQPS
+291 VTPEWIVPRE
-300 YTEVTVEPDNFGITE
+300 TIEVTVEHDNFDRTHPIDYLIE
-315 PEISTDVPIL
+315 PDLGTNVPIL
-325 VPRQLLNIEAWDDI
+325 VPRQLLNIESWDDI
-339 EDEPVEWLIDNVL
+339 EDEPVEWLIYNVL
-352 PKKAFCALYGPPGSY
+352 PKKAFAALYGPPGSY

-380 TGRPWMGREVQAA
+380 TGRAWMGREVQAA
-393 GAVLYIAGEG
+393 GAVLYICGEG

-423 AEIYVIRAAINMR
+423 AEIYVIRAAINLR

-441 FDLLVASIKDLME
+441 FDLLMASIKDLME
-454 KSGVQFELVQID
+454 KTGVQFELVQID

-526 TQLELLKID
+526 TQLELMKID
-535 TTPNP
+535 SVPNL
-540 SSPIAGSGI
+540 SGPIAGSGI
-549 LTISKQKDGQDGL
+549 LTISKQKDGQDGVR
-562 KIGFEMVKVEIK
+562 IGFEMVKVEIQ

-587 AVRASDEALKQ
+587 AVRASDEAIQQ
-598 EMQQQAVERQAKPR
+598 EMQQQAVNRQDKPR
-612 KLQENQQAA
+612 KLQENQQVA
-621 LDAIHDA
+621 LNAIHKA
-628 IKKNG
+628 LEKNG
-633 HMTNVGEERHKTV
+633 HMTNVGDQRHKTV
-646 SVSEWKEEFAKLKG
+646 TVSEWKDEFVKLKG
-660 DSKSIDSDFYRGK
+660 DSQSINTDFYKGK
-673 KAMFAKKLV
+673 KSMFAKELV
-682 GYHETDVANYC
+682 GYHKTDVAEYC
-693 WVIYRDGDKD
+693 WVIYPDKDKD
-703 EPFVASV
+703 EPFVASF

>member
-1 MDWQKNSRGGR
+1 MD
-12 DMQDST
+12 T

-68 HGGCDQHSVFDA
+68 HDGCDQHSVFDA

-105 TMPQLEQEWEYK
+105 TMPTLEQEWEYK
-117 DEQGETLFVKRRF
+117 DEVGDTLFVKRRF
-130 KVNSEKGKTY
+130 KTNTEKGKTY

-150 RLGTM
+150 RQGSM
-155 TGARIVPYRLPELI
+155 TGARIVPYRLPELL
-169 NARESGRAIYLVE
+169 NAKEAGRAIYLVE

-220 IVIPDCDAP
+220 IVVPDCDQP
-229 GWKYAKRVVQALLPV
+229 GWKYAKRVVEALLPV
-244 AKAVR
+244 AKAIR

-286 DISQV
+286 NINQV
-291 HTPEWIQPS
+291 QTPEWIVPRE
-300 YTEVTVEPDNFGITE
+300 TIEVTVDHDNFDRTE
-315 PEISTDVPIL
+315 PPIL
-325 VPRQLLNIEAWDDI
+325 VPRQLLNIESWDDI

-410 IKACKMHNRTQAG
+410 IKACKLHNRTEAG

-441 FDLLVASIKDLME
+441 FDLLVASIKSLME
-454 KSGVQFELVQID
+454 KTGIQFELVQID

-535 TTPNP
+535 TVPNP
-540 SSPIAGSGI
+540 SGPIAGSGV

-562 KIGFEMVKVEIK
+562 KIGFEMVKVEIQ
-574 ASALGISDAQISL
+574 SSQLGLADAQISL
-587 AVRASDEALKQ
+587 AVRASDEAI
-598 EMQQQAVERQAKPR
+598 QQQAQADAVQRQDKPR
-612 KLQENQQAA
+612 KLQENQQVA
-621 LDAIHDA
+621 LNAIHKA
-628 IKKNG
+628 LEKNG
-633 HMTNVGEERHKTV
+633 HMTNVGDQRHKTV
-646 SVSEWKEEFAKLKG
+646 SIAEWKEEFVKLKG
-660 DSKSIDSDFYRGK
+660 DSSSINTDFYKGK
-673 KAMFAKKLV
+673 KSMFAKELV
-682 GYHETDVANYC
+682 GYHKTDVAEYV
-693 WVIYRDGDKD
+693 WVIYPDKDKD
-703 EPFVASV
+703 EPFVASL